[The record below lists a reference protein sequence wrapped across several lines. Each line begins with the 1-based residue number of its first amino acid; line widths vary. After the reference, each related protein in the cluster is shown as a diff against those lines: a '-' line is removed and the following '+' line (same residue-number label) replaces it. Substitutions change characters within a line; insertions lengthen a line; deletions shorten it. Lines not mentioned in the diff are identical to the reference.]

1 MDGVKPGENG
11 SGERLL
17 GAGDPVPA
25 EVVRPAGTSPF
36 FLTCEHGGRAFPA
49 RLGTLGVAGPDLERH
64 IAWDIG
70 AAGVASGLSARLD
83 ATLVLQ
89 QYSRLVV
96 DCNRAPG
103 ATDFVIEVSEDTV
116 IPGNRGLSDA
126 AIEVRAA
133 EIFHPYH
140 DRIHDLLEARIAANR
155 LTVVVSVHTCTPVYL
170 GVHRRWHIGVMYE
183 HDDRLARQMLVLL
196 REEGEEAGLEVGD
209 NEAVLHDLGQGLL
222 GAAPRTG
229 PRHPPRRIR
238 DPPGPRRERGRA
250 ARLGGEDRAGAA
262 RIAGAIEGV
271 GEDLTRSPEG
281 SAGEPSFGVLV
292 PSGQDTTSK
301 RRGQEGR
308 GFIPVTGCRRP
319 RVRRAVRGVAW
330 EAGVFIPVCIPR
342 PRAREGG

>member
-103 ATDFVIEVSEDTV
+103 AADFVIEVSEDTV

-170 GVHRRWHIGVMYE
+170 GVHRPWHIGVMYE

-209 NEAVLHDLGQGLL
+209 NEPYFMTSDKDYSVPRHGQGRGILHA
-222 GAAPRTG
+222 GFE
-229 PRHPPRRIR
+229 IR
-238 DPPGPRRERGRA
+238 Q
-250 ARLGGEDRAGAA
+250 
-262 RIAGAIEGV
+262 
-271 GEDLTRSPEG
+271 DLVES
-281 SAGEPSFGVLV
+281 
-292 PSGQDTTSK
+292 
-301 RRGQEGR
+301 
-308 GFIPVTGCRRP
+308 
-319 RVRRAVRGVAW
+319 
-330 EAGVFIPVCIPR
+330 EAGQRDWAERIERVL
-342 PRAREGG
+342 RESLGRLKESGKI

>member
-36 FLTCEHGGRAFPA
+36 LLTCEHGGRAFPA

-70 AAGVASGLSARLD
+70 AAGVARGLSARLD

-170 GVHRRWHIGVMYE
+170 GVHRPWHIGVMYE

-209 NEAVLHDLGQGLL
+209 NEPYFMTSDKDYSVPRHGQGRGILHA
-222 GAAPRTG
+222 GFE
-229 PRHPPRRIR
+229 IR
-238 DPPGPRRERGRA
+238 Q
-250 ARLGGEDRAGAA
+250 
-262 RIAGAIEGV
+262 
-271 GEDLTRSPEG
+271 DLVES
-281 SAGEPSFGVLV
+281 
-292 PSGQDTTSK
+292 
-301 RRGQEGR
+301 
-308 GFIPVTGCRRP
+308 
-319 RVRRAVRGVAW
+319 
-330 EAGVFIPVCIPR
+330 EAGQRDWAERIERVL
-342 PRAREGG
+342 RESLGRLKESGKI